1 MTFPTADDPDEDINI
16 EVDIPNPDNVL
27 YESLSDDGLYVLMN
41 KKKNVLVESVT
52 EVLDDTV

>member
-41 KKKNVLVESVT
+41 KKNVLVESVT

>member
-27 YESLSDDGLYVLMN
+27 CESLSDDGLYVLMN
-41 KKKNVLVESVT
+41 KKNVLVESVT